1 MREFFEDHRKL
12 LMGIL
17 ILAIGAAGS
26 WLLSRYISPAPPKT
40 IVFTAGASDGAYYK
54 FAQQYKVLLEQNDI
68 TLEVRESAGSLENI
82 QRLEDTKSAV
92 MAGFVQ
98 GGLGTISRGVQ
109 PDATNY
115 ESLQSLA
122 NVAFEPVWIF
132 TRNPNIKDIEQLK
145 GMRIAIGAVGSGTRK
160 VALDMLQ
167 AAGLKPD
174 EKLWLPHGGAA
185 AAKALASQTID
196 AAFIVAAPESASVQS
211 LLRQNGLYVA
221 DLAHANALARMLPY
235 LQPISIPKGVFDL
248 PNNIPARDITMLST
262 TANLVVSEDIHPALA
277 YLLLDAAARVHS
289 VGGALNRPG
298 DFPQLKGTDFPV
310 SDDAKRYFANG
321 KPFLQRYMPFWAA
334 NFVQRLLLILI
345 PLLAIVVPILRL
357 APALQQ
363 WLQER
368 KLFKLYGQLKSIEL
382 DLKAHHDLDSIKDR
396 LFQMQTMIDHTKFA
410 KIFSDRVYTLRQ
422 HVDFVRNRAG

>member
-1 MREFFEDHRKL
+1 
-12 LMGIL
+12 
-17 ILAIGAAGS
+17 
-26 WLLSRYISPAPPKT
+26 
-40 IVFTAGASDGAYYK
+40 
-54 FAQQYKVLLEQNDI
+54 
-68 TLEVRESAGSLENI
+68 
-82 QRLEDTKSAV
+82 
-92 MAGFVQ
+92 
-98 GGLGTISRGVQ
+98 
-109 PDATNY
+109 
-115 ESLQSLA
+115 
-122 NVAFEPVWIF
+122 
-132 TRNPNIKDIEQLK
+132 
-145 GMRIAIGAVGSGTRK
+145 
-160 VALDMLQ
+160 
-167 AAGLKPD
+167 
-174 EKLWLPHGGAA
+174 
-185 AAKALASQTID
+185 LASQTID

-422 HVDFVRNRAG
+422 HVDFVSNSL